1 MSTLTEKE
9 AKMFHNDAKKWPN
22 SIACV
27 SLMLLLFLGGQPAIQ
42 VISAQPDI
50 AFNSE
55 MLSTPRKTAFTFM
68 HWQQTGHI
76 QPTFVAKTMQTVPD
90 LNTEQAYERAQKLR
104 QIFDARGLL
113 VDYETI
119 PNKPNYTDSL
129 SGLPQYILFPEL
141 PEIYLVKKDS
151 IWVFSKA
158 SVQAI
163 PNLYADT
170 FSFFVENIL
179 NNLPDTLRQSWLGLD
194 VWQYIA
200 LFFWLLTGL
209 LVRKLVEFVLQNYIK
224 RLAAKTKTSW
234 DDHLIHSVDKPAGFI
249 AMMVFYWLTASNLQL
264 SITFNYY
271 LINGLEV
278 AISAGIIWLVYKFI
292 DLIADMLTEVTSRT
306 ESKLDDQLVPLI
318 RKSLKILIV
327 IIGVLFIL
335 QNNGINV
342 ASLLAG
348 LGLGG
353 LAFALA
359 ARDTLANFF
368 GSVTIFIDKPF
379 QIGDWVKTGDVE
391 GTVEEVGFRSTRIRT
406 FYNSLISV
414 PNSVIA
420 NTDVDN
426 LGLRKY
432 RRVKMM
438 LNLTYDTPP
447 EKLEAFVEG
456 IKAIIVANK
465 HMWKDFYEVHFNQ
478 FGPHSLDV
486 LVYCFLEVPSWSDE
500 LQQKHNFF
508 MEILRLAKDIGVS
521 FAYPTQTLHVDSFKK
536 SDEPENQNKQ
546 TISESELAATI
557 FRYGPGGEKSSPE
570 GVRLYK
576 DGDEVD
582 FGANTKHRGS

>member
-1 MSTLTEKE
+1 MSIFTK
-9 AKMFHNDAKKWPN
+9 KMPNMFHNNFKVILRSFKYFPL
-22 SIACV
+22 V
-27 SLMLLLFLGGQPAIQ
+27 FVLLLLWQPAISS
-42 VISAQPDI
+42 VAAQPDVD
-50 AFNSE
+50 FNPN
-55 MLSTPRKTAFTFM
+55 MLSTPRKAAFTFM
-68 HWQQTGHI
+68 HWQQDGHK
-76 QPTFVAKTMQTVPD
+76 QPEFVAKTMQIAES
-90 LNTEQAYERAQKLR
+90 LSTEQRYERAQKLR
-104 QIFDARGLL
+104 QLLDARGLL
-113 VDYETI
+113 VDYEEI

-141 PEIYLVKKDS
+141 PEIYLMKKDS

-163 PNLYADT
+163 PDLYADT

-179 NNLPDTLRQSWLGLD
+179 NNLPEMFKQPWLGLEI
-194 VWQYIA
+194 WQYFA
-200 LFFWLLTGL
+200 LFFWLLAGL
-209 LVRKLVEFVLQNYIK
+209 LVRKLIEFFLQNYIK
-224 RLAAKTKTSW
+224 RLASKTKTEW
-234 DDHLIHSVDKPAGFI
+234 DDNLILSIDKPAGFI
-249 AMMVFYWLTASNLQL
+249 FMMVFYWLTASNLQL
-264 SITFNYY
+264 SIDFNYY

-278 AISAGIIWLVYKFI
+278 AISAGIIWLIYRFV
-292 DLIADMLTEVTSRT
+292 DLLADMLTEVTFKT
-306 ESKLDDQLVPLI
+306 ESKLDDQLVPLV

-379 QIGDWVKTGDVE
+379 QIGDWVKTGNVE

-414 PNSVIA
+414 PNSTLA

-521 FAYPTQTLHVDSFKK
+521 FAFPTQTLHVDSFK
-536 SDEPENQNKQ
+536 ENGDSEHQNIQ
-546 TISESELAATI
+546 AVSESELAATI